1 LCPERRRLL
10 KGILKGAQSDDSGRI
25 VPAVDRRQRALLG
38 ASGRAALLLLGVAA
52 AAGGDQTVTV
62 GPGLAFSPATVTV
75 APGETVTWDF
85 QGLHTSTSDAM
96 TGPEVWNSGLLSSG
110 TFSHT
115 FTTPGTHPYYCALH
129 SFPGGTMMNGVVQV
143 KGAGATPTPTGA
155 ATPTQTPT
163 TVPATS
169 TPTGTPTPVPTAVVT
184 ATPTLAATASP
195 TPLPPATATPLPTS
209 GPGPSVPGIP
219 LLDPAARL
227 LLALALAAV
236 GITVLTLAA
245 RR

>member
-1 LCPERRRLL
+1 LT
-10 KGILKGAQSDDSGRI
+10 KGILKAAQSGDSGRI
-25 VPAVDRRQRALLG
+25 VPAVDRRRRASLG
-38 ASGRAALLLLGVAA
+38 ATGKAALLLFGAA
-52 AAGGDQTVTV
+52 AAVHGDQTVTV

-85 QGLHTSTSDAM
+85 QAQHTSTSDAM
-96 TGPEVWNSGLLSSG
+96 TGPEVWNSGVLSSG

-115 FTTPGTHPYYCALH
+115 FATPGTYPYFCALH

-155 ATPTQTPT
+155 TTPTPTAVPATPTP
-163 TVPATS
+163 
-169 TPTGTPTPVPTAVVT
+169 TPTGTSTPVPTAVVT
-184 ATPTLAATASP
+184 ATPTIAAMASP

-219 LLDPAARL
+219 LLGPAARV
-227 LLALALAAV
+227 LLALALAAA
-236 GITVLTLAA
+236 GITALTLAA